1 MQNTQVMLD
10 DQRRRYRQFMEIQR
24 RVGAERD
31 ITRLPDIVMR
41 EVSELLGTDR
51 STLFLMDWETM
62 QLRACFA
69 QGIENNSI
77 VVPLRMGI
85 VGAAILQRKILN
97 IVNAHQHPYFNP
109 AIDNL
114 SGYKTDSVLASP
126 LIDDD
131 GMVLGGAELL
141 NKKTGRFTKEDEKA
155 FTAAVQQLVVLI
167 HDGVL
172 DRQRACDEMA
182 ALRRQIGFDRSS
194 VFVTDEATGM
204 LAALYSEGLEKQQIT
219 LTVKLGIAGL
229 VTLTNQM
236 LLIPDAQSDQ
246 RFDSS
251 FDRLTGYHTRNI
263 LCIPLRGSNGEALGA
278 IQAINK
284 LAGNFGEQD
293 VEMLSSIAGIISI
306 AIENAMLLK
315 DSERQFHSILEVL
328 AASIDARDTLT
339 AGHSIRVAEITTGVG
354 KIMGFAEAD
363 LDVLQVSAIL
373 HDYGK
378 IGVDDCVLKKNGKL
392 DVSEFAHMKQH
403 ATITCDILDKIY
415 FARKYRG
422 VPLIAS
428 SHHEYLDGSGY
439 PNGLD
444 SNEIP
449 FMAKILAVADVY
461 EALTADRHYR
471 QGMAPEQALTIL
483 EEGVS
488 NNKFDA
494 GVLAALRVY
503 LSQDKPDESP
513 AV

>member
-1 MQNTQVMLD
+1 MQSNQQTADEQYRLY
-10 DQRRRYRQFMEIQR
+10 RRFMEIQR

-31 ITRLPDIVMR
+31 IARLPGLVMH

-51 STLFLMDWETM
+51 STLFLVDWETM

-69 QGIENNSI
+69 QGIESNAI

-97 IVNAHQHPYFNP
+97 IVNAHQHPYFNFS
-109 AIDNL
+109 IDSL

-126 LIDDD
+126 VIDGD
-131 GMVLGGAELL
+131 GMVLGGVELL
-141 NKKTGRFTKEDEKA
+141 NKKTGRFTKEDEKI
-155 FTAAVQQLVVLI
+155 FTVAVQRLVVLI
-167 HDGVL
+167 HDGAL

-194 VFVTDEATGM
+194 VFVTDEATGQ
-204 LAALYSEGLEKQQIT
+204 LAALYSEGLEKQKIT

-229 VTLTNQM
+229 VTMTNQM
-236 LLIPDAQSDQ
+236 LLIPDAASDR

-251 FDRLTGYHTRNI
+251 FDKITGYHTRNI
-263 LCIPLRGSNGEALGA
+263 LCIPLRGANGEALGA

-284 LAGNFGEQD
+284 LEGNFGEQD
-293 VEMLSSIAGIISI
+293 IEMLASIAGIISI

-315 DSERQFHSILEVL
+315 DSDRQFHSILEVL
-328 AASIDARDTLT
+328 AASIDARDAMT
-339 AGHSIRVAEITTGVG
+339 AGHSTRVAEFATGIGRV
-354 KIMGFAEAD
+354 MGFAEAD
-363 LDVLQVSAIL
+363 LDVLRVSAIL

-403 ATITCDILDKIY
+403 ATLTCDILDKIY

-471 QGMAPEQALTIL
+471 KSMTPEQALTIL

-488 NNKFDA
+488 NNKFDV

>member
-1 MQNTQVMLD
+1 
-10 DQRRRYRQFMEIQR
+10 MEIQR
-24 RVGAERD
+24 RIGAERD
-31 ITRLPDIVMR
+31 ITILPDLIMH

-69 QGIENNSI
+69 QGVEGNSI

-97 IVNAHQHPYFNP
+97 IVNAHQHPYFNSS
-109 AIDNL
+109 IDNS

-126 LIDDD
+126 IIDGD
-131 GMVLGGAELL
+131 GMVLGGVELL
-141 NKKTGRFTKEDEKA
+141 NKKTGRFTKEDEEV
-155 FTAAVQQLVVLI
+155 FAVATQRLVALI
-167 HDGVL
+167 HEKTL

-182 ALRRQIGFDRSS
+182 ALHKQIAFDRSS
-194 VFVTDEATGM
+194 VFVM
-204 LAALYSEGLEKQQIT
+204 VQSQLRALYSEGLEKTKIT

-236 LLIPDAQSDQ
+236 LLISDAQSDP

-251 FDRLTGYHTRNI
+251 FDKRTGYCTRNM
-263 LCIPLRGSNGEALGA
+263 LCVPLQGSNGEALGA

-284 LAGNFGEQD
+284 LDGNFGEQD
-293 VEMLSSIAGIISI
+293 IEMLTNIAGIISI

-315 DSERQFHSILEVL
+315 DSDRQFHSILEVL

-339 AGHSIRVAEITTGVG
+339 AGHSIRVAEFATGIGRV
-354 KIMGFAEAD
+354 MGFAEAD
-363 LDVLQVSAIL
+363 IDVLRVSAIL

-392 DVSEFAHMKQH
+392 DVSEFTHMKQH
-403 ATITCDILDKIY
+403 ATLTCDILEKIH

-444 SNEIP
+444 GNEIP

-471 QGMAPEQALTIL
+471 KGMASEQALTIL
-483 EEGVS
+483 EEGVH

-494 GVLAALRVY
+494 SALAALRMS
-503 LSQDKPDESP
+503 LSQGKPDESP
-513 AV
+513 TG

>member
-1 MQNTQVMLD
+1 MQSAQVMPD
-10 DQRRRYRQFMEIQR
+10 DQHYRKFMEIQR
-24 RVGAERD
+24 RIGAERD
-31 ITRLPDIVMR
+31 ITRLPNLVMR
-41 EVSELLGTDR
+41 EVSQLLGTDR

-62 QLRACFA
+62 QLCACFA
-69 QGIENNSI
+69 QGIEDNSI

-109 AIDNL
+109 HIDDQT
-114 SGYKTDSVLASP
+114 GYKTDSILASP
-126 LIDDD
+126 IIGGD
-131 GMVLGGAELL
+131 GILLGGVELL
-141 NKKTGRFTKEDEKA
+141 NKKAGRFSQKDEKFFA
-155 FTAAVQQLVVLI
+155 SSAQRLAELI
-167 HDGVL
+167 HEGAL
-172 DRQRACDEMA
+172 DAQSACDEMA
-182 ALRRQIGFDRSS
+182 SLREQIGFDRSS
-194 VFVTDEATGM
+194 VFVTEEATGQ
-204 LAALYSEGLEKQQIT
+204 LAALYSEGLEGMKII

-236 LLIPDAQSDQ
+236 LLVPDAHADP

-251 FDRLTGYHTRNI
+251 FDKRTGYCTRNI
-263 LCIPLRGSNGEALGA
+263 LCVPLQDSSGGSLGA

-284 LAGNFGEQD
+284 LAGSFDEQD
-293 VEMLSSIAGIISI
+293 IGILTCIAGIISI

-315 DSERQFHSILEVL
+315 DSDRQFHSILEVL
-328 AASIDARDTLT
+328 AASIDARDTMT
-339 AGHSIRVAEITTGVG
+339 AGHSIRVAEFATEIGRV
-354 KIMGFAEAD
+354 MGFAEAD
-363 LDVLQVSAIL
+363 LDVLRVSAIL

-378 IGVDDCVLKKNGKL
+378 IGVDDRVLKKNGRL
-392 DVSEFAHMKQH
+392 DATEFAHMKQH
-403 ATITCDILDKIY
+403 AAITCDILDKIY

-444 SNEIP
+444 GSKIP
-449 FMAKILAVADVY
+449 FMAKILVVADVY

-471 QGMAPEQALTIL
+471 KGIPSEQALNIL
-483 EEGVS
+483 DEGVN

-503 LSQDKPDESP
+503 LSQGKPEKLP